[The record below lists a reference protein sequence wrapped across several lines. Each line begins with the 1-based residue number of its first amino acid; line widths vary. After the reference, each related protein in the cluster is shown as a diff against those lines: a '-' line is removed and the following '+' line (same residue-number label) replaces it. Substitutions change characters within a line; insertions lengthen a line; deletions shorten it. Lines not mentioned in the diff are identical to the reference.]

1 MLQPVLEII
10 AAQIVLLLIFRPLIL
25 WYFRLNRITKTLESI
40 DLSLKQLPAVQAYQA
55 KISQAGRR
63 VA

>member
-1 MLQPVLEII
+1 MLQLVLSILL
-10 AAQIVLLLIFRPLIL
+10 AQMLILLAIRPLIL
-25 WYFRLNRITKTLESI
+25 WYFQLGRMAKTLESI
-40 DLSLKQLPAVQAYQA
+40 DLSLKQLPAVQAYHT